1 MAEKLALGY
10 SGSLK
15 SAGVT
20 HWIGDKHG
28 YHKLRL
34 VAHLGKADAE
44 FGTTS
49 KLVYG
54 QMREH
59 RTKPTQNRFA
69 REAIRHT
76 PKAK

>member
-10 SGSLK
+10 SSRK

-34 VAHLGKADAE
+34 VAHLGRADGE